1 MAAMAGLTLTIDV
14 PSERQEF
21 PPGADVIVAGVAVGT
36 GGVEPHPI
44 ESVTVQLGGQPAV
57 NADLTR
63 GRGPQPPFL
72 TVGYTTTVRMGSPGV
87 HQVSVTAADD
97 IGRSVTK
104 TVRVAT
110 TGMPNCQ
117 PGLPWSNYART
128 QSTTPAFTCAPV
140 SLPGLVAVV
149 REAEAVQQ
157 QVHAFG
163 SRWSFSDCALTGGRV
178 VDTAALSR
186 PVQTVQAALRSQ
198 QSPPLF
204 HVEAGIQIDDLSA
217 ALDRLGLALET
228 MGGASGQSLAGAIS
242 TGTHGGDKFLP
253 PLADSVLALHL
264 VGVGGTQHWIEPSD
278 GITDPV
284 LLRQHVVP
292 DVEPQNI
299 VYDDATFNACL
310 VSLGCMGIIY
320 AVVLRVRDRY
330 DLVET
335 TAETSWRVFKA
346 RASTVLNDPS
356 NRFLQVVLNPYRDA
370 DADNLCLVTTRSE
383 ADHTGP
389 VLRPRGDVESAVRAM
404 IDAMDL
410 LAWIKLL
417 LHGVFG
423 EDPSLTAE
431 ERLAKVVQGVLTHAP
446 DQRPVMVEHY
456 GNIMREVWP
465 SQTFR
470 GSSYSVMDIGY
481 RQPSPASQA
490 VFSIELFFPSVGDDG
505 RLGFADFIDALISV
519 VNNATDTF
527 FTGYV
532 SLRFTGPTRALLGMQ
547 RWRQTCSVEI
557 SLLQG
562 VQGLDELIARLYRI
576 GYDRGALPHWGQMV
590 DLGVQGYGGRYP
602 GYALWRQV
610 YGRMSRNFAAQTFAN
625 QLSTRWN
632 LTTRNAAEFVSQ
644 TVGTAMVAGG
654 SQSVQVTMRNT
665 GTTTW
670 TAAGSY
676 RLGSQSPQ
684 DNTVW
689 GSGRQSLPADVA
701 PGATATFQFTITAP
715 AEPGSYQFQW
725 RMLEELVEWF
735 GDFTPRVGI
744 GVGPPAGQT
753 IVPLVL
759 EMRPARA
766 EQTLRDAGLVASFA
780 GPSGSDAWVASQSP
794 RADEVVP
801 TGTTVRCQLRR
812 GPIP

>member
-1 MAAMAGLTLTIDV
+1 MASLALTVDY

-21 PPGADVIVAGVAVGT
+21 PAGADVIVGGVAVGT
-36 GGVEPHPI
+36 GGVEPHPV
-44 ESVTVQLGGQPAV
+44 ESVTVQVGGQPAV
-57 NADLTR
+57 DAELTLV
-63 GRGPQPPFL
+63 RGPQPPFL
-72 TVGYTTTVRMGSPGV
+72 TVGYKATVRLDSPGE

-117 PGLPWSNYART
+117 PGLPWSNYPRT
-128 QSTTPAFTCAPV
+128 QSATPAFTCAPV

-178 VDTAALSR
+178 VDTRALYR
-186 PVQTVQAALRSQ
+186 PLQTVQAALRSQ
-198 QSPPLF
+198 QAPLF
-204 HVEAGIQIDDLSA
+204 HVEAGIQIRNLYA

-228 MGGASGQSLAGAIS
+228 MGGASGQTLAGAIS

-264 VGVGGTQHWIEPSD
+264 VGVGGTQYWIEPSD
-278 GITDPV
+278 GITAPA

-299 VYDDATFNACL
+299 IYDDATFNACL

-335 TAETSWRVFKA
+335 TAETNWRVFKA
-346 RASTVLNDPS
+346 RASSYLDDPKY
-356 NRFLQVVLNPYRDA
+356 RFLQVVLNPYRDA
-370 DADNLCLVTTRSE
+370 NADNLCLVTTRSE
-383 ADHTGP
+383 AGHTGP
-389 VLRPRGDVESAVRAM
+389 VLRPRGEVESAVRAM

-410 LAWIKLL
+410 FERIKLL

-446 DQRPVMVEHY
+446 DQRSVMVDHY
-456 GNIMREVWP
+456 GNIMREAWP
-465 SQTFR
+465 SQTFQ

-481 RQPSPASQA
+481 RQFSPASQPGY
-490 VFSIELFFPSVGDDG
+490 SIELFFPSVGDDG

-547 RWRQTCSVEI
+547 RWRQTCAVEI

-562 VQGLDELIARLYRI
+562 VQGLDELIARLYTI

-602 GYALWRQV
+602 DYALWRQV
-610 YGRMSRNFAAQTFAN
+610 YGRLSSNFGAQTFAN
-625 QLSTRWN
+625 GLSTRWN

-644 TVGTAMVAGG
+644 AVGTAMVTG
-654 SQSVQVTMRNT
+654 SSQTVHVTILNT

-689 GSGRQSLPADVA
+689 GSGRQSLSADVA
-701 PGATATFQFTITAP
+701 PGATATFQFDIIAP
-715 AEPGSYQFQW
+715 VEPGSYQFQW

-735 GDFTPRVGI
+735 GDPTPQVGI
-744 GVGPPAGQT
+744 GVSPPAGQT

-766 EQTLRDAGLVASFA
+766 EQTLTDAGLVASFSGA
-780 GPSGSDAWVASQSP
+780 SGSDAWVASQSP

-801 TGTTVRCQLRR
+801 TGTTVQCHLRR